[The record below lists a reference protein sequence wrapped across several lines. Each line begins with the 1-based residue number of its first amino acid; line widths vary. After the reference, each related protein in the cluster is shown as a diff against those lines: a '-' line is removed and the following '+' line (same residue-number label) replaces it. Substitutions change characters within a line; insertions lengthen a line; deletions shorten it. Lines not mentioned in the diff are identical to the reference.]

1 VPIPKITQLTADGMA
16 TGGKAVARVEGKV
29 VFVAGLAPGDRAL
42 VEITLEKGSYAEAR
56 VKGILKKGPNRIEPE
71 CGHFPRCGGCQ
82 WLHLS
87 GPARLAEKQRQA
99 QAQLRHFPELKW
111 LEPDGASPDER
122 RTRVRLH
129 VKNGHLGYYSQG
141 SRRLESISECP
152 AMAPELAAL
161 LPALQKM
168 VRFWHTDLQEIELI
182 DDIQLDLD
190 EGKKTA
196 LLIRLNKGD
205 AAAAELLLQRIPST
219 IPVAGAAV
227 AHSGGSRPLASRG
240 SLDLAY
246 QLSGPS
252 QLLKINYSPFTF
264 VQSSLPLNQR
274 LVRRVMEFTGPPEK
288 PGEPLVD
295 LYCGVGNFSLPFAA
309 AGFSVTG
316 IESGELAI
324 RSLEKNAAAAG
335 LKLEARVGDGALPER
350 LPMHALVVVDPPRTG
365 AKGLAT
371 ALMPFSPRKVVYV
384 SCDSAT
390 LARDLKEFE
399 GAGYKPEA
407 ARVLDLFPGTA
418 HYETI
423 VSLTPG

>member
-1 VPIPKITQLTADGMA
+1 MA
-16 TGGKAVARVEGKV
+16 TGGKAVARVDGKV

-56 VKGILKKGPNRIEPE
+56 VKGILKKGPHRIEPN

-87 GPARLAEKQRQA
+87 EPARLAEKQRQA
-99 QAQLRHFPELKW
+99 EAQLRHFPELKW
-111 LEPDGASPDER
+111 LEPIGAAPDER

-141 SRRLESISECP
+141 SRRLEAISTCP

-168 VRFWHTDLQEIELI
+168 LRHWHADLEEIELI

-190 EGKKTA
+190 DAKAIT

-219 IPVAGAAV
+219 LPVAGAAV
-227 AHSGGSRPLASRG
+227 AHSGGSRPLACRG
-240 SLDLAY
+240 SLELGY
-246 QLSGPS
+246 QLPGPAGP
-252 QLLKINYSPFTF
+252 LKINYSPFTF
-264 VQSSLPLNQR
+264 VQSSLPLNQK
-274 LVRRVMEFTGPPEK
+274 LVQRVMEFTGTPEQ
-288 PGEPLVD
+288 PGEPLAD
-295 LYCGVGNFSLPFAA
+295 LYCGVGNFSLPLAA
-309 AGFSVTG
+309 AGFSVTAV
-316 IESGELAI
+316 ESGELAI
-324 RSLEKNAAAAG
+324 QTLEKNAAAAG
-335 LKLEARVGDGALPER
+335 LRIAARVGDGGAPEQLPR
-350 LPMHALVVVDPPRTG
+350 NAVIVVDPPRTG

-371 ALMPFSPRKVVYV
+371 VLKPFSPRMIVYV

-390 LARDLKEFE
+390 LARDMKEFAE
-399 GAGYKPEA
+399 CGFKPLEA
-407 ARVLDLFPGTA
+407 QVLDLFPGTA
-418 HYETI
+418 HYET
-423 VSLTPG
+423 VVRLTPV